1 MEDALETP
9 RRRDTSKAARDFK
22 IGVEFLLCI
31 SSKSKELKRHWL
43 QSGTKNV
50 LLDSLKDALEI
61 PRSTSKE
68 AKDFKIETE
77 LSGDIFP
84 FHTLF
89 RQYLDN
95 KLGLSCAKLRESFA
109 LLGFY

>member
-1 MEDALETP
+1 MP
-9 RRRDTSKAARDFK
+9 RRR
-22 IGVEFLLCI
+22 
-31 SSKSKELKRHWL
+31 
-43 QSGTKNV
+43 GTC
-50 LLDSLKDALEI
+50 
-61 PRSTSKE
+61 KE

>member
-1 MEDALETP
+1 M
-9 RRRDTSKAARDFK
+9 
-22 IGVEFLLCI
+22 
-31 SSKSKELKRHWL
+31 
-43 QSGTKNV
+43 
-50 LLDSLKDALEI
+50 EI
-61 PRSTSKE
+61 PRSTFKE